1 MNKIKS
7 QIIHN
12 LKKDKGAYISFGIV
26 ILFTALMLNLAFVL
40 VFQVDN
46 AYNEKFTKLNTATMN
61 ICISKMQDIDQL
73 SQDLEEIEGV
83 GDANVIVCETEDGK
97 KNVVVVCE
105 GAKNLLVVMNV
116 REAVAAALGTEQN
129 AVKVYQKK

>member
-1 MNKIKS
+1 MKWGGNVNKIKS

-46 AYNEKFTKLNTATMN
+46 A
-61 ICISKMQDIDQL
+61 
-73 SQDLEEIEGV
+73 
-83 GDANVIVCETEDGK
+83 
-97 KNVVVVCE
+97 
-105 GAKNLLVVMNV
+105 
-116 REAVAAALGTEQN
+116 
-129 AVKVYQKK
+129 